1 MPRVLT
7 TAPATVVAMLGQ
19 AVARTPSGE
28 LRQLAVGDRIAEG
41 ELIITAQNGFVQL
54 SDEAPVAR
62 PRPPAPDGP
71 QPVVVESDGSSLQ
84 PALRVDGLS
93 EATVTG
99 ASPAA
104 GPAAPGLFG
113 APRPQVDRLA
123 PEAIS
128 QELATLEDTGLLIS
142 LAGRDADGALLRFL
156 VVQVPTGGVMYRA
169 DGQPFTDGAVLSLAD
184 AHALRFVPAPDFHGD
199 PGPLLYRSVDSSGK
213 ASDIARIGI
222 RVEAVNDAPRPGTL
236 PIGPDDVAIADPSPQ
251 LLPGSGNY
259 AYQTLADRPLSGRVN
274 ATDVDGDPLNFSAAT
289 QPLHGQLAVGA
300 DGQFV
305 YRPDPGF
312 TGADLF
318 TLLIDDGR
326 GGVASSTVFV
336 EVAAEALTTAVAS
349 SAVTGAQ
356 HTALPLA
363 WLPPGE
369 GVFAWELAEPPA
381 AEAFGLANGD
391 PDAPALAPVLD
402 LRDLLQGF
410 SEIPLETYLGPRV
423 LGSPLDPSPMVSTLD
438 LAVDWGLRSSG
449 LDPLLPEAALPVN

>member
-1 MPRVLT
+1 
-7 TAPATVVAMLGQ
+7 MLGQ
-19 AVARTPSGE
+19 AVARSPGGE

-62 PRPPAPDGP
+62 PPAPDGP
-71 QPVVVESDGSSLQ
+71 QPVVIESDGGSLQ

-93 EATVTG
+93 EAIATG
-99 ASPAA
+99 TSLAA

-113 APRPQVDRLA
+113 GLRPQVDRLA
-123 PEAIS
+123 PEATS
-128 QELATLEDTGLLIS
+128 QELTTLEDTGLLIS
-142 LAGRDADGALLRFL
+142 LSGRDTDGALLRYL

-169 DGQPFTDGAVLSLAD
+169 DGQPFGDGAELSLAE
-184 AHALRFVPAPDFHGD
+184 ARELLFMPAPNFHGD

-213 ASDIARIGI
+213 ASDLASIGI

-259 AYQTLADRPLSGRVN
+259 AYQTLADTPLSGRVN
-274 ATDVDGDPLNFSAAT
+274 ATDVDGDSLNFSAAA
-289 QPLHGQLAVGA
+289 QPRHGQLAVDA

-305 YRPDPGF
+305 YRPNPGF
-312 TGADLF
+312 TGEDLF
-318 TLLIDDGR
+318 TLLIDDGQ
-326 GGVASSTVFV
+326 GGVATSTVFV
-336 EVAAEALTTAVAS
+336 EVAAQSPSATAS
-349 SAVTGAQ
+349 STAGAEGQ

-369 GVFAWELAEPPA
+369 DVFAWQLAEPPA
-381 AEAFGLANGD
+381 AEALGLDIAHPG
-391 PDAPALAPVLD
+391 PLALAPMLD

-410 SEIPLETYLGPRV
+410 SEIPFEAYLAATT
-423 LGSPLDPSPMVSTLD
+423 LSSPLEPSPPASALD

-449 LDPLLPEAALPVN
+449 LDRLQPEAALPID